1 MALQQPCVRSL
12 AAIAKR
18 RLADKYDAALKAG
31 YAENVEEYATTC
43 PGIWALTGVLWSH
56 AARPVVPPGQ
66 DTVMLGLAGDVG
78 AIGAKKTAFRRQAKI
93 SLNVRSRREP
103 DIADRGLGTP
113 QLGVERG

>member
-1 MALQQPCVRSL
+1 MAIQQPCVRSL

-66 DTVMLGLAGDVG
+66 DTA
-78 AIGAKKTAFRRQAKI
+78 ASRRAHH
-93 SLNVRSRREP
+93 RSRRSGIRRLHWP
-103 DIADRGLGTP
+103 FQSRARS
-113 QLGVERG
+113 V